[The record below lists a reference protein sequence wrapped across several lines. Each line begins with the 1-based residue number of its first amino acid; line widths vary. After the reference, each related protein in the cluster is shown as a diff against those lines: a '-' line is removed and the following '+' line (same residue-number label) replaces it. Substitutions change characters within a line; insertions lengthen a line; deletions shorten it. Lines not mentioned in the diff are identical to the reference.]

1 MSVSCPLPPHPSLN
15 PLSSSGSGPGPAQA
29 EHLGNTAIRG
39 ELESSRMFLT
49 VLEGS
54 RGFQGDFKG
63 GRPLEGR
70 QERQEGKE
78 GKKGKK

>member
-1 MSVSCPLPPHPSLN
+1 
-15 PLSSSGSGPGPAQA
+15 
-29 EHLGNTAIRG
+29 LGNTAIRG